1 MGSEKWLQELL
12 EKIQERMGEEY
23 RKRLIF
29 DRHTRG
35 GINL

>member
-23 RKRLIF
+23 QVTEVDKP
-29 DRHTRG
+29 
-35 GINL
+35 